1 MKKPLLTL
9 AGGLVVALGACK
21 DNPAAP
27 STDRVVAGSQQT
39 LQSLITG
46 INAQDRATAA
56 GLSYYAYGD
65 IMARDVI
72 RLDPNETRWM
82 TEFYEA
88 PPDPSD
94 FIGGAQ
100 WTGYYTAI
108 RAVQNVLADKSLTSL
123 PAAQQAA
130 ARGYVRTIEALEY
143 IRLIEYRDI
152 NGIVIQGADPTKVTP
167 VRTKASAMAY
177 TSALLDSALTDLQA
191 GASAGTVPFTVP
203 PGWQS
208 HGDYSQVANLIL
220 FNRGLKGKIEVYR
233 ALDPTAPSAS
243 SAAAAITALN
253 TALSDAPATPDQAYL
268 NKGPW
273 YEFNPNAPENFSN
286 PTVDS
291 KLLVTD
297 NFANSIQPGDARA
310 ANIVHTAKQ
319 TVGRYSAS
327 NRLLSTDPANSANL
341 TKPLPILRNAE
352 LYLLRAQAEIAL
364 GNLAAATADVNV
376 VHTVEGGLAPY
387 PTFPDAATAIQAVLY
402 EYRYSFALQG
412 PQHLIALREYGL
424 LNQAYVSQP
433 GIPTPGP
440 AADAL
445 VQTLPITKNESN
457 AQNGNITPVP
467 YP

>member
-1 MKKPLLTL
+1 MKKPLLAL

-21 DNPAAP
+21 DNPASP

-46 INAQDRATAA
+46 INAQDRASAA
-56 GLSYYAYGD
+56 GLSYYAYGNV
-65 IMARDVI
+65 MARDVI

-82 TEFYEA
+82 TEFYES

-108 RAVQNVLADKSLTSL
+108 RAVQNILTDKSVTSL

-130 ARGYVRTIEALEY
+130 TRGYVRTIEALEY
-143 IRLIEYRDI
+143 IRLIEYHDV

-177 TSALLDSALTDLQA
+177 VSALLDSALTDLQA
-191 GASAGTVPFTVP
+191 GTGASTVPFSVP

-208 HGDYSQVANLIL
+208 HGDYSLVSNLIL

-233 ALDPTAPSAS
+233 ALDPTSPNAS

-253 TALSDAPATPDQAYL
+253 TALSDAPAKPDQAYL

-291 KLLVTD
+291 KLLLTD
-297 NFANSIQPGDARA
+297 NFVASVQAGDARA
-310 ANIVHTAKQ
+310 ANIEATPKQ
-319 TVGRYSAS
+319 TVGIYSAA
-327 NRLLSTDPANSANL
+327 NRLLTADPANSGNL

-352 LYLLRAQAEIAL
+352 LYLLRAQAEIAT
-364 GNLAAATADVNV
+364 GDLASATADINV
-376 VHTVEGGLAPY
+376 VHTVEGGLPAY
-387 PTFPDAATAIQAVLY
+387 PTFTSAASAIQAVLY
-402 EYRYSFALQG
+402 EYRYSFVLQG
-412 PQHLIALREYGL
+412 PQHLVALREYGL
-424 LNQAYVSQP
+424 LNQAYVSQA

-440 AADAL
+440 AVDAL
-445 VQTLPITKNESN
+445 VQTLPISKNESN

>member
-1 MKKPLLTL
+1 
-9 AGGLVVALGACK
+9 
-21 DNPAAP
+21 
-27 STDRVVAGSQQT
+27 
-39 LQSLITG
+39 
-46 INAQDRATAA
+46 
-56 GLSYYAYGD
+56 
-65 IMARDVI
+65 
-72 RLDPNETRWM
+72 
-82 TEFYEA
+82 
-88 PPDPSD
+88 
-94 FIGGAQ
+94 
-100 WTGYYTAI
+100 
-108 RAVQNVLADKSLTSL
+108 
-123 PAAQQAA
+123 
-130 ARGYVRTIEALEY
+130 
-143 IRLIEYRDI
+143 
-152 NGIVIQGADPTKVTP
+152 
-167 VRTKASAMAY
+167 MAY

>member
-1 MKKPLLTL
+1 MKKPLLAL

-46 INAQDRATAA
+46 LNAQDRASA
-56 GLSYYAYGD
+56 GVTSYLVYGD
-65 IMARDVI
+65 IMARDAI

-94 FIGGAQ
+94 FIGGSQ

-108 RAVQNVLADKSLTSL
+108 RAVQNILKDKSLTSL
-123 PAAQQAA
+123 PADQQAA

-143 IRLIEYRDI
+143 IRLIEYRDV
-152 NGIVIQGADPTKVTP
+152 NGIVIQDADPTKVTP
-167 VRTKASAMAY
+167 VRTKATAMAY
-177 TSALLDSALTDLQA
+177 TSALLDSALADLQA
-191 GASAGTVPFTVP
+191 GVTAGKVPFTVP

-208 HGDYSQVANLIL
+208 HGDYSLVSNLIL

-233 ALDPTAPSAS
+233 ALDPAAPSAS

-273 YEFNPNAPENFSN
+273 YEYNPNAPENFSN
-286 PTVDS
+286 PLVDS

-297 NFANSIQPGDARA
+297 NFVNSIMPGDARA
-310 ANIVHTAKQ
+310 ANIEPVSKQ
-319 TVGRYSAS
+319 TVGKYSAS
-327 NRLLSTDPANSANL
+327 NRLAITDPANSANL
-341 TKPLPILRNAE
+341 TKPVPILRNAE
-352 LYLLRAQAEIAL
+352 LYLLRAQAEIAV
-364 GNLAAATADVNV
+364 GNLASATADINV

-387 PTFPDAATAIQAVLY
+387 PTFTSASAAIQAVLY

-412 PQHLIALREYGL
+412 PQHLVALREYGL
-424 LNQAYVSQP
+424 LNQNYVSQP

-440 AADAL
+440 TADAL
-445 VQTLPITKNESN
+445 VQTLPITLNETN
-457 AQNGNITPVP
+457 AQKGNITPVP

>member
-1 MKKPLLTL
+1 MKKPILAL

-39 LQSLITG
+39 LQSLATG
-46 INAQDRATAA
+46 VNAQDRASAA
-56 GLSYYAYGD
+56 AFSYLAYGD
-65 IMARDVI
+65 IMARDAI
-72 RLDPNETRWM
+72 RLDPNETRYM

-108 RAVQNVLADKSLTSL
+108 RAVQNILLDKSLTSL

-130 ARGYVRTIEALEY
+130 ARGYFRTIEALEY
-143 IRLIEYRDI
+143 IRLIEYRDV
-152 NGIVIQGADPTKVTP
+152 NGIVIQGADPTKITP

-177 TSALLDSALTDLQA
+177 ISALLDSANADLQA
-191 GASAGTVPFTVP
+191 GSSAGSVPFTVP

-208 HGDYSQVANLIL
+208 HGDYSLVSNLIL

-233 ALDPTAPSAS
+233 ALDPTAPNAS
-243 SAAAAITALN
+243 SAAAAVTALN
-253 TALSDAPATPDQAYL
+253 TALGDAPGTPDQAYL

-286 PTVDS
+286 PLVDS
-291 KLLVTD
+291 KSLLTD
-297 NFANSIQPGDARA
+297 NFVNSIATGDARA
-310 ANIVHTAKQ
+310 ANIIHVSKQ
-319 TVGRYSAS
+319 TVGIYSAS
-327 NRLLSTDPANSANL
+327 NRLAITDPANSSNL

-352 LYLLRAQAEIAL
+352 LFLLRAQAEIAM

-387 PTFPDAATAIQAVLY
+387 ATFPDAATAIQAVLY
-402 EYRYSFALQG
+402 EYRYSFILQG
-412 PQHLIALREYGL
+412 PQHLVALREYGM
-424 LNQAYVSQP
+424 LNTAYVSQA

-440 AADAL
+440 ASDAL
-445 VQTLPITKNESN
+445 VQTLPITNNEKN